1 MTAAT
6 PTKTKP
12 EPSAIIN
19 SLSMELPA
27 PWLPCHE
34 EAKAAFSTADYA
46 KVRTLAASNLTDS
59 YCKALG
65 YMCSIPKM
73 PPTLAVLVAEAARAI
88 AEAQKEA
95 AIAKLNTINAEILE
109 ALK

>member
-12 EPSAIIN
+12 EPSTIIN
-19 SLSMELPA
+19 LLSMELPA

-34 EAKAAFSTADYA
+34 SAKAAFADADYS
-46 KVRTLAASNLTDS
+46 KVRALAASNLTDS
-59 YCKALG
+59 YCKALS

-88 AEAQKEA
+88 GDAQKEA
-95 AIAKLNTINAEILE
+95 TIAKLNTINAEILE
-109 ALK
+109 AI